1 MCNNRNYTVAELFEI
16 DTMRDYAVAVLTGST
31 LEAIAKSKSIT
42 VEEVKKALTAIKEIN
57 PDLYMQVKEKVNLD
71 I

>member
-31 LEAIAKSKSIT
+31 LEVIAKSKSIT

>member
-1 MCNNRNYTVAELFEI
+1 MCNNRNYTEAELFEI
-16 DTMRDYAVAVLTGST
+16 DTMRDYAVAVLTGCT
-31 LEAIAKSKSIT
+31 LEDIAKSKSIT

-57 PDLYMQVKEKVNLD
+57 PDLYMQVKEKVKLD